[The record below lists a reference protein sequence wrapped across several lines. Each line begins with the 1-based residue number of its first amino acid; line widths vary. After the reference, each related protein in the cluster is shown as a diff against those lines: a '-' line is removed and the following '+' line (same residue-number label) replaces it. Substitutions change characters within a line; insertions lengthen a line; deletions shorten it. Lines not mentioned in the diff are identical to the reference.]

1 MSGALN
7 FTLADVTKFVLHT
20 YIHYRECQLDNTDYW
35 ITVFSKVISFML
47 EKRGSANLGVFFR
60 LETQKE
66 NLSLQ
71 NHFSATLKITSK
83 SAD

>member
-47 EKRGSANLGVFFR
+47 EKRGSANSVG
-60 LETQKE
+60 
-66 NLSLQ
+66 
-71 NHFSATLKITSK
+71 FSQVGDPERK
-83 SAD
+83 SEFTEPLFCHP